1 MLHWTTGLNQIAS
14 RRPATSSSGDLAWQS
29 PIVESPDYAVS
40 HQVMASAID
49 AYFANYH
56 TSYPFL
62 HEATF
67 RAQYSELVERPD
79 DRTWNILLYTV
90 LALGAWTVGE
100 EDGHLHDLFYRK
112 ASAYW
117 QERSVFESASLT
129 TVQALVL
136 LSNYTQK
143 RNKPNTGWNYL
154 GLAVRMA
161 VSLGLHRELPEWNI
175 TLLQREMR
183 RRVWWGLFIF
193 DSGASVTF
201 GRAILLPE
209 ENMID
214 VKSVMNIPDA
224 VGWPLLQMDVSDIA
238 QGTDSNDLR
247 HPARV

>member
-1 MLHWTTGLNQIAS
+1 VQ
-14 RRPATSSSGDLAWQS
+14 
-29 PIVESPDYAVS
+29 
-40 HQVMASAID
+40 
-49 AYFANYH
+49 
-56 TSYPFL
+56 
-62 HEATF
+62 
-67 RAQYSELVERPD
+67 RPD

-90 LALGAWTVGE
+90 LALGAWTIGE
-100 EDGHLHDLFYRK
+100 EYSDLDDVFYRK
-112 ASAYW
+112 ANSYL
-117 QERSVFESASLT
+117 QDQSIFESASLS

-209 ENMID
+209 KDMVD
-214 VKSVMNIPDA
+214 VNHVLN
-224 VGWPLLQMDVSDIA
+224 VSDEV
-238 QGTDSNDLR
+238 G
-247 HPARV
+247 